1 MLGSIGRL
9 VRRAAGPRDT
19 QAEIAIRWIRRGEHS
34 RLARHLGRHA
44 VRSPAPTSSAL
55 IESLAEATNRLGQQP
70 LWDGY
75 EGHNTGGATRTPDV
89 VRTAATMGALYT
101 SLVQA
106 LRPHVVVEFGTAFG
120 VSGMYFLAGLEA
132 NQHGRLLTF
141 EPNEVWRRA
150 ALGNLA
156 RIGDR
161 FESVLGTFE
170 EHIDTVLP
178 QDQRIDLAFIDA
190 IHTPAFVLPQLELVF
205 ERSAE
210 GAVIIIDDIN
220 FSGEMRACWQRIA
233 EDRRFASSAAL
244 GERVGI
250 LERA

>member
-1 MLGSIGRL
+1 MLPGIAQL
-9 VRRAAGPRDT
+9 VRRATGSRGTAD
-19 QAEIAIRWIRRGEHS
+19 EIAVHWTHRGEHS
-34 RLARHLGRHA
+34 RLARHLGRHT
-44 VRSPAPTSSAL
+44 VRPPASEASTV
-55 IESLAEATNRLGQQP
+55 IESLAQETNRLGPQP
-70 LWDGY
+70 LWSGY
-75 EGHNTGGATRTPDV
+75 EGNNIGGPTRMPDV

-106 LRPHVVVEFGTAFG
+106 LRPHIVVEFGTAFG

-141 EPNEVWRRA
+141 DPNDVWRNA

-156 RIGDR
+156 RISNR

-170 EHIDTVLP
+170 DSIDAVLP
-178 QDQRIDLAFIDA
+178 QGHRIDLAFIDA
-190 IHTPAFVLPQLELVF
+190 IHTPEFVQPQLELVV
-205 ERSAE
+205 ERSAD

-233 EDRRFASSAAL
+233 EDNRFVSSAAL
-244 GERVGI
+244 GGRVGI

>member
-1 MLGSIGRL
+1 MLASIGQL
-9 VRRAAGPRDT
+9 VRRATGSRGTSD
-19 QAEIAIRWIRRGEHS
+19 EIAVQWTRRGEHS
-34 RLARHLGRHA
+34 RLARHLGRHS
-44 VRSPAPTSSAL
+44 VRPPVGASCTV
-55 IESLAEATNRLGQQP
+55 IESIAQETNRLGPQP
-70 LWDGY
+70 LWSGY
-75 EGHNTGGATRTPDV
+75 EGHNIGGATRMPDV
-89 VRTAATMGALYT
+89 VRTAASMGALYT

-141 EPNEVWRRA
+141 EPNEVWRNA
-150 ALGNLA
+150 ALRNLA

-161 FESVLGTFE
+161 FDSVLGTFE
-170 EHIDTVLP
+170 DRIDAVLP
-178 QDQRIDLAFIDA
+178 EGQRIDLAFIDA
-190 IHTPAFVLPQLELVF
+190 IHTPEFVQPQLELVVS
-205 ERSAE
+205 RSAD
-210 GAVIIIDDIN
+210 GAVIVIDDIN

-233 EDRRFASSAAL
+233 EDGRFVSSAAL